1 MKEIDVK
8 LVQMDLIFDVKLSIK
23 KKINTIKSSAI
34 SLAKDELLN
43 EIKRAK
49 KDYRKAL
56 RKFKQGKIDKQELF
70 DFEWYIY
77 ELKQELESLNGQQ
90 PESSEGKA

>member
-49 KDYRKAL
+49 KDYRKA
-56 RKFKQGKIDKQELF
+56 
-70 DFEWYIY
+70 
-77 ELKQELESLNGQQ
+77 
-90 PESSEGKA
+90 